1 MGRKPEARGRGLR
14 GLLAVCSPPGGGGRQ
29 LFCRVI
35 TPEEV
40 IYDGEANLVIA
51 RIADG
56 DLGVLVDHSPLVS
69 TVEVGEVRIR
79 EGEDQLVYATSDGFF
94 KVSENLV
101 QVLVEEAVAV
111 EDIDAHAAENRV
123 EEAEQELSEVSEEAE
138 DRDRVIAEIERR
150 QRMGENLVRLA
161 RKYGE
166 S

>member
-1 MGRKPEARGRGLR
+1 VAENREERRE
-14 GLLAVCSPPGGGGRQ
+14 GRQ

-40 IYDGEANLVIA
+40 IYDGEADLVIA

-69 TVEVGEVRIR
+69 TVEIGEVRIR
-79 EGEDQLVYATSDGFF
+79 EDDEQRVYATSDGFF

-101 QVLVEEAVAV
+101 QVLVEEAVSV
-111 EDIDAHAAENRV
+111 EEIDVEAAENRV
-123 EEAEQELSEVSEEAE
+123 EEAERELSEVSEEAE

-150 QRMGENLVRLA
+150 QRMGENLVRAA
-161 RKYGE
+161 RKYAE
-166 S
+166 T

>member
-1 MGRKPEARGRGLR
+1 MTEDREQRN
-14 GLLAVCSPPGGGGRQ
+14 GGRQ

-56 DLGVLVDHSPLVS
+56 DLGALVDHSPLVS

-79 EGEDQLVYATSDGFF
+79 QDDEQLVYATSDGFF

-101 QVLVEEAVAV
+101 QVLVEEA
-111 EDIDAHAAENRV
+111 ER
-123 EEAEQELSEVSEEAE
+123 ELSEVSEEAE
-138 DRDRVIAEIERR
+138 DRDRVVAEIERR

-161 RKYGE
+161 RKYGG

>member
-1 MGRKPEARGRGLR
+1 VAENREERG
-14 GLLAVCSPPGGGGRQ
+14 SGRQ

-56 DLGVLVDHSPLVS
+56 DLGVLVDHAPLVS
-69 TVEVGEVRIR
+69 TVEIGEVRIR
-79 EGEDQLVYATSDGFF
+79 EGDEQLVYATSDGFF

-101 QVLVEEAVAV
+101 QVLVEEAVSV
-111 EDIDAHAAENRV
+111 EEIDVEAAENRV
-123 EEAEQELSEVSEEAE
+123 EEAERELSEVSEEAE
-138 DRDRVIAEIERR
+138 DRDRVVAEIERR

-161 RKYGE
+161 RKYGG

>member
-1 MGRKPEARGRGLR
+1 VAED
-14 GLLAVCSPPGGGGRQ
+14 GGQRSEGRQ

-69 TVEVGEVRIR
+69 TVEVGEVRIK
-79 EGEDQLVYATSDGFF
+79 EGDDQLVYATSDGFF

-101 QVLVEEAVAV
+101 QVLVEEAVSV
-111 EDIDAHAAENRV
+111 EEIDVDAAESRV
-123 EEAEQELSEVSEEAE
+123 EEAERELSEVSEEAE
-138 DRDRVIAEIERR
+138 DRDRVVAEIERR

-161 RKYGE
+161 RKYGG

>member
-1 MGRKPEARGRGLR
+1 MAENREEQR
-14 GLLAVCSPPGGGGRQ
+14 GGRQ

-69 TVEVGEVRIR
+69 TVEIGEVRIR
-79 EGEDQLVYATSDGFF
+79 ENDEQLVYATSDGFF

-101 QVLVEEAVAV
+101 QVLVEEAVSV
-111 EDIDAHAAENRV
+111 EEIDVDEAENRV
-123 EEAEQELSEVSEEAE
+123 EEAEKKLSEVPEEAE
-138 DRDRVIAEIERR
+138 DRDRVVAEITRR

-161 RKYGE
+161 RKYAE
-166 S
+166 T

>member
-1 MGRKPEARGRGLR
+1 VTEDREQRN
-14 GLLAVCSPPGGGGRQ
+14 GGRQ

-56 DLGVLVDHSPLVS
+56 DLGALVDHSPLVS

-79 EGEDQLVYATSDGFF
+79 QDDEQLVYATSDGFF

-101 QVLVEEAVAV
+101 QVLVEEAVSV
-111 EDIDAHAAENRV
+111 EDIDVDAAEDRV
-123 EEAEQELSEVSEEAE
+123 EEAERELSEVSQEGE
-138 DRDRVIAEIERR
+138 DRDRVVAEIERR

>member
-1 MGRKPEARGRGLR
+1 LTEGREGRDD
-14 GLLAVCSPPGGGGRQ
+14 GRQ

-40 IYDGEANLVIA
+40 VYDGEADLVIA

-79 EGEDQLVYATSDGFF
+79 QDDEQRVYATSDGFF

-101 QVLVEEAVAV
+101 QVLVEEAVSV
-111 EDIDAHAAENRV
+111 EDIDVDAAEDRV
-123 EEAEQELSEVSEEAE
+123 EAAERDLSGVSEEAE

-161 RKYGE
+161 RKYGG

>member
-1 MGRKPEARGRGLR
+1 MAED
-14 GLLAVCSPPGGGGRQ
+14 GRQ

-40 IYDGEANLVIA
+40 IYDGEADLVIA

-69 TVEVGEVRIR
+69 TVEVGEVRIKQGD
-79 EGEDQLVYATSDGFF
+79 EQLVYATSDGFF

-101 QVLVEEAVAV
+101 QVLVEEAVSV
-111 EDIDAHAAENRV
+111 EEIDVDAAEDRV
-123 EEAEQELSEVSEEAE
+123 EKAERELSEVSEEAE
-138 DRDRVIAEIERR
+138 DRDRVVAELERR

-161 RKYGE
+161 RKYGGG
-166 S
+166 

>member
-1 MGRKPEARGRGLR
+1 VAEDSGQRSE
-14 GLLAVCSPPGGGGRQ
+14 GRQ

-40 IYDGEANLVIA
+40 IYDGEANLIIA

-69 TVEVGEVRIR
+69 TVEVGEVRIK
-79 EGEDQLVYATSDGFF
+79 EGDDQLVYATSDGFF

-101 QVLVEEAVAV
+101 QVLVEEAVSV
-111 EDIDAHAAENRV
+111 EEIDIGAAETRV
-123 EEAEQELSEVSEEAE
+123 EEAERELSEVSEEAE
-138 DRDRVIAEIERR
+138 DRDRVVAEIERR

-161 RKYGE
+161 RKYNG

>member
-1 MGRKPEARGRGLR
+1 MAENREERGE
-14 GLLAVCSPPGGGGRQ
+14 GRQ

-40 IYDGEANLVIA
+40 IYDGEADLVIA

-56 DLGVLVDHSPLVS
+56 NLGVMVDHAPLVS
-69 TVEVGEVRIR
+69 TVEIGEVRIR
-79 EGEDQLVYATSDGFF
+79 EDDEQLVYATSDGFF

-111 EDIDAHAAENRV
+111 EEIDVDAAETRV
-123 EEAEQELSEVSEEAE
+123 EEAERELSVVSEETE
-138 DRDRVIAEIERR
+138 DRDRVLAEIERR
-150 QRMGENLVRLA
+150 QRMGENLVRAA
-161 RKYGE
+161 RKYRE